1 MKLFASFLAIS
12 GAIKCRNKGIA
23 HVTGSGEEFCECVDS
38 FWGEN
43 CEEEDVSRGSK
54 INCKYVHLDDEYL
67 SNVLI
72 STDVHKDYRCWV
84 FYGEPDI
91 SKEHERIGFRVR
103 KSFNYDGPPM
113 FAESDPTEDLCENDF
128 LTAGKCVI
136 DGEVVY
142 DKFDQTL
149 THENDDWEHFWW
161 Q

>member
-1 MKLFASFLAIS
+1 MKLFASFLAFS
-12 GAIKCRNKGIA
+12 RAIKCRNRGIP
-23 HVTGSGEEFCECVDS
+23 HVTGSGQEFCECVDS

-72 STDVHKDYRCWV
+72 STDVRKDYRCWV

-103 KSFNYDGPPM
+103 KSFSYDGPPM
-113 FAESDPTEDLCENDF
+113 FEESDPTQDQSC
-128 LTAGKCVI
+128 
-136 DGEVVY
+136 
-142 DKFDQTL
+142 KFDELNSAQFRSAQL
-149 THENDDWEHFWW
+149 SSA
-161 Q
+161 QLSSGPLSGA